1 MTDDLER
8 GLGALAD
15 SDDPRD
21 YPIDA
26 LYAAEDAEPPELDAL
41 PSAYHVPFPLTPIL
55 DQGSSPMCVAYS
67 TSWQK
72 AYADRRDY
80 LAWIDF
86 AEPVFFH
93 QIGGT
98 ERGAEVRWAMQRMVD
113 AGYPVTGVPNAAAQ
127 HRIAA
132 YYRIDAGPDMHG
144 QIRQALA
151 TFHVPLV
158 LSIAWYRSWFRP
170 KADGTLPAPE
180 TLVGGHA
187 IVVVGWREDG
197 ALLLANSWGTD
208 WGEKGYCWLPKAYL
222 SHARAAWR
230 AVDVVDHPV
239 PYKRAVV
246 TKSRV
251 NLRRAPRTTA
261 TKLGLIPQGASL
273 ITKQLEKY
281 GGKYRGPDGAART
294 DWVQVTRGDH
304 TGWIARAYTRSKT

>member
-1 MTDDLER
+1 MTDELER
-8 GLGALAD
+8 GLGALPD
-15 SDDPRD
+15 SPDPRD

-26 LYAAEDAEPPELDAL
+26 LYAAEDATPPELDAL
-41 PSAYHVPFPLTPIL
+41 PSHFRIASPLSPIL

-86 AEPVFFH
+86 AEPLFFH

-98 ERGAEVRWAMQRMVD
+98 ERGAEVRWAMQHMGD
-113 AGYPVTGVPNAAAQ
+113 MGYPVTGVPNAGGQ
-127 HRIAA
+127 PRIAA
-132 YYRIDAGPDMHG
+132 YYRIDSGAGMHG
-144 QIRQALA
+144 AIQQALA
-151 TFHVPLV
+151 TFGVPLV

-170 KADGTLPAPE
+170 KADGTLPAPVD
-180 TLVGGHA
+180 LVGGHA
-187 IVVVGWREDG
+187 IVICGWREDG

-208 WGEKGYCWLPKAYL
+208 WGEQGYCWLPAAYL

-251 NLRRAPRTTA
+251 NLRRAPRTSA
-261 TKLGLIPQGASL
+261 SKLGSIPEDASL
-273 ITKQLEKY
+273 VTRQLEKY
-281 GGKYRGPDGAART
+281 GGRYTGPNGAART

-304 TGWIARAYTRSKT
+304 TGWVARAYTRPK